1 VTIEEEHGDEPA
13 RVLVVEDER
22 IVARD
27 LAETLTT
34 LGYHV
39 VGVTPTGE
47 QAVDAARAL
56 QPDAILMDVRL
67 AGAIDG
73 VEAAARIRGEQDV
86 PVIYLTAHADD
97 ETLRRAKRTAPH
109 AYLIKPFRTAEL
121 RCALEIAIHRRD
133 IGARLRERARWLS
146 ATAQSIAGA
155 GSPDARAAQR
165 NPVAQAL
172 AGWSDD
178 SVLGGAVD
186 DIVHLVT
193 ARSRERP
200 SSREV
205 AAVPERASEAGSD
218 AEIRQLNAELER
230 RVVERTS
237 QLEAANREL
246 EAFSYSVAHDLR
258 APLRGINGFSQALI
272 EDHAANLG
280 PEGMRQLGFVRSA
293 ASRMAHIIDDLLRLS
308 RVAQTELQRQRV
320 DLSRMAREIT
330 DELKR
335 SHPERSVEVV
345 IQDALFVDGDH
356 RLLRIVLDNLFSNA
370 WKFTQKS
377 EQARIE
383 LGGFESDSSRVVFV
397 RDNGVGFDMRHAQRL
412 FRAFE
417 RLHAASEFEGSGIG
431 LAIVQRI
438 IQRHGGRVWVE
449 SLVGEGT
456 TFSFIL

>member
-1 VTIEEEHGDEPA
+1 VTSEEEHGDEPA

-34 LGYHV
+34 LGYRV

-109 AYLIKPFRTAEL
+109 GYLIKPFRTAEL

-146 ATAQSIAGA
+146 ATAKSIAGA
-155 GSPDARAAQR
+155 DPPDARAAPR
-165 NPVAQAL
+165 NSVAQAL

-178 SVLGGAVD
+178 AVLGGAVD

-193 ARSRERP
+193 ARGRERP
-200 SSREV
+200 SAHEL
-205 AAVPERASEAGSD
+205 AAVPERAADAASD
-218 AEIRQLNAELER
+218 VEIRRLNAELER

-258 APLRGINGFSQALI
+258 APLRGIGGFSQALI

-293 ASRMAHIIDDLLRLS
+293 AGRMAHIIDDLLRLS

-335 SHPERSVEVV
+335 AHPERSVEVV
-345 IQDALFVDGDH
+345 IQDTLFVEGDQ

-370 WKFTQKS
+370 WKFTQKA
-377 EQARIE
+377 ERARIE
-383 LGGFESDSSRVVFV
+383 LGGFDSDASRVVFV

-449 SLVGEGT
+449 SLIGEGT

>member
-1 VTIEEEHGDEPA
+1 VTEEETGQEPA
-13 RVLVVEDER
+13 RILVVEDES

-27 LAETLTT
+27 LAETLAT
-34 LGYHV
+34 LGYRV
-39 VGVTPTGE
+39 VGVTATGE
-47 QAVDAARAL
+47 QAVDAARTL

-67 AGAIDG
+67 AGSVDG
-73 VEAAARIRGEQDV
+73 IEAAKRIRAEHDT
-86 PVIYLTAHADD
+86 PIIYLTAHTDD
-97 ETLRRAKRTAPH
+97 ETLKRAKRTDPQG
-109 AYLIKPFRTAEL
+109 YLIKPFRTAEL

-146 ATAQSIAGA
+146 ATAQSITGA
-155 GSPDARAAQR
+155 DPPDARDAPR
-165 NPVAQAL
+165 NAVAQAL

-178 SVLGGAVD
+178 AGLGGAVND
-186 DIVHLVT
+186 LVSMVT
-193 ARSRERP
+193 ARRDRI
-200 SSREV
+200 SSREIPV
-205 AAVPERASEAGSD
+205 LTEHRPDASD
-218 AEIRQLNAELER
+218 DEIRRLNAELER

-258 APLRGINGFSQALI
+258 APLRGIDGFSQALI

-280 PEGMRQLGFVRSA
+280 PEGIRQLGFVRNA
-293 ASRMAHIIDDLLRLS
+293 ARRMAQIIDDLLRLS

-330 DELKR
+330 DELQR
-335 SHPERSVEVV
+335 SHPERSVEIE

-370 WKFTQKS
+370 WKFTQKA
-377 EQARIE
+377 ERPRIE
-383 LGGFESDSSRVVFV
+383 LGGFESDASRVVFV

-449 SLVGEGT
+449 SEIGEGT

>member
-1 VTIEEEHGDEPA
+1 MTSEEEHGDEPA

-34 LGYHV
+34 LGYRV

-67 AGAIDG
+67 AGAMDG

-109 AYLIKPFRTAEL
+109 GYLIKPFRTAEL

-155 GSPDARAAQR
+155 DPPDARAAPR

-172 AGWSDD
+172 AGWGDD
-178 SVLGGAVD
+178 AVLGGAVD

-193 ARSRERP
+193 ARGRERP
-200 SSREV
+200 SSRELATV
-205 AAVPERASEAGSD
+205 SERGPEAASD

-246 EAFSYSVAHDLR
+246 EAFS
-258 APLRGINGFSQALI
+258 
-272 EDHAANLG
+272 
-280 PEGMRQLGFVRSA
+280 
-293 ASRMAHIIDDLLRLS
+293 
-308 RVAQTELQRQRV
+308 
-320 DLSRMAREIT
+320 
-330 DELKR
+330 
-335 SHPERSVEVV
+335 
-345 IQDALFVDGDH
+345 
-356 RLLRIVLDNLFSNA
+356 
-370 WKFTQKS
+370 
-377 EQARIE
+377 
-383 LGGFESDSSRVVFV
+383 
-397 RDNGVGFDMRHAQRL
+397 
-412 FRAFE
+412 
-417 RLHAASEFEGSGIG
+417 
-431 LAIVQRI
+431 
-438 IQRHGGRVWVE
+438 
-449 SLVGEGT
+449 
-456 TFSFIL
+456 

>member
-1 VTIEEEHGDEPA
+1 VTSEEEHGDEPA

-34 LGYHV
+34 LGYRV

-73 VEAAARIRGEQDV
+73 VEAATRIRAEQDV

-109 AYLIKPFRTAEL
+109 GYLIKPFRTAEL

-146 ATAQSIAGA
+146 TTAQSIAGA
-155 GSPDARAAQR
+155 DPPSASAAQR
-165 NPVAQAL
+165 NSVAQAL
-172 AGWSDD
+172 AGWSDAA
-178 SVLGGAVD
+178 VGGAVD
-186 DIVHLVT
+186 DIVQLVV
-193 ARSRERP
+193 ARGRERP
-200 SSREV
+200 SSREL
-205 AAVPERASEAGSD
+205 ALVPERAPEAASD
-218 AEIRQLNAELER
+218 AEIRKLNAELER

-258 APLRGINGFSQALI
+258 APLRGIDGFSQALV

-308 RVAQTELQRQRV
+308 RVAQTELQRHRV

-335 SHPERSVEVV
+335 AHPERTVEVV

-377 EQARIE
+377 ERARIE
-383 LGGFESDSSRVVFV
+383 LGGFESDASRVVFV

-449 SLVGEGT
+449 SLIGEGT